1 MAAVVRSRADLQRVY
16 EEIATTVA
24 QALGFLAVVVNVYRP
39 AWDDY
44 EVVVVEGD
52 DAAAREALLGE
63 HVDPVELARLLDER
77 FRRHGTFLVPYDQF
91 DFRSTGMTWVSG
103 TDGGDAPDAWHAD
116 DALLVPLTSSDGRP
130 LAFLSLDDPID
141 GRRPNDGALE
151 IVSAVAAIAASVI
164 EHAQLSAEAARH
176 RAAVEHLLRVSSELT
191 TSTSRTEM
199 LRAVCEGIRDG
210 LGFEK
215 AGVFLD
221 VARDGRLL
229 PVAGVG
235 FEGVE
240 DLGSFTTAAIEP
252 MMAPELQRE
261 GCVLMDSATARAM
274 ASELGV
280 PTVYASH
287 SNGRGPHAWDHHWLM
302 VPLRDRTGALVGF
315 LWADDPTDRL
325 LPGVDG
331 LRALRAFAN
340 HAVAALEAAN
350 HLERMRELAELDPLT
365 GLRNRRGFEQ
375 GLEDGRAPLAL
386 VICDLDHF
394 KRVNDTLGHPV
405 GDEVLRRFADLL
417 RGCTREDDV
426 AVRLG
431 GEEFALVLSG
441 VGEREALAVAERLR
455 REVAA
460 TFRDFPVPISV
471 SVGIADGARD
481 VGAEA
486 LVRAAN
492 RALYAAKRLGRDRC
506 VVHHAETLAM
516 LDALAD
522 ERAGEQLAAAML
534 LAETLDLRDV
544 ATARHSE
551 TVGRY
556 AEQIAAELGL
566 VTGSRGARARRR
578 RAARHRQAR
587 HLRRRAAQAGPAREP
602 RVAGGPA
609 PPRDR
614 RPDPRAR
621 QPARRRRLGA
631 LAPRADRRH
640 GLPARA
646 RRPGDPARGP
656 HPRGGRRLRGD
667 DGGPAVPQ
675 RVDRG
680 RGARRAA
687 PRRGNAVRPARG
699 RGVRAR
705 ARRLKLA
712 VIPARGLADRELH
725 RDPLRRLSLDVGA
738 RLLVEVGAAVPL
750 RDLRADPRD
759 QREVAM
765 DAALALEHHAAQL
778 VVRVAGLELQRA
790 ARVTLEVAHLLRL
803 RVRPRPALALAHH
816 EPQRHQVRPG
826 VAPHRGAGDDALIG
840 DERGGLVGRHR
851 DLAAAAHEL
860 GASSRSAAA
869 STASRAS
876 AGSSTAASPASL
888 RISFTR

>member
-1 MAAVVRSRADLQRVY
+1 MHGPDVAAPSVTPAGEAGTLSSLRALLDVAAVVRSRADLQHLF

-63 HVDPVELARLLDER
+63 LVDPVELARLLDER
-77 FRRHGTFLVPYDQF
+77 FRRHDTYLVPHDQF
-91 DFRSTGMTWVSG
+91 DFESTGMKWVTG
-103 TDGGDAPDAWHAD
+103 TDFGDGPDAWHAD
-116 DALLVPLTSSDGRP
+116 DALLVPLTASDGRP
-130 LAFLSLDDPID
+130 LAFLSLDDPVD
-141 GRRPNDGALE
+141 GRRPGDDALE
-151 IVSAVAAIAASVI
+151 IVSAVAAIAAGVI
-164 EHAQLSAEAARH
+164 EHAQLAAEAARH

-191 TSTSRTEM
+191 TSTSRSEM

-221 VARDGRLL
+221 VAGDGQLL

-235 FEGVE
+235 FEGAE
-240 DLGSFTTAAIEP
+240 NLGAFTASAIEP

-261 GCVLMDSATARAM
+261 GCVLLDSATAGAM
-274 ASELGV
+274 AVELGV
-280 PTVYASH
+280 PIVYTSH
-287 SNGRGPHAWDHHWLM
+287 SNGRGPAAWDHHWLM
-302 VPLRDRTGALVGF
+302 VPLRDRAGALVGF

-350 HLERMRELAELDPLT
+350 HLERLRDLAELDPLT

-375 GLEDGRAPLAL
+375 GLENRRAPLAL

-455 REVAA
+455 REVAS

-481 VGAEA
+481 AGAEA
-486 LVRAAN
+486 MVRAAN

-551 TVGRY
+551 TVGRH
-556 AEQIAAELGL
+556 AEAIATELGL
-566 VTGSRGARARRR
+566 
-578 RAARHRQAR
+578 AADH
-587 HLRRRAAQAGPAREP
+587 
-602 RVAGGPA
+602 
-609 PPRDR
+609 
-614 RPDPRAR
+614 
-621 QPARRRRLGA
+621 
-631 LAPRADRRH
+631 
-640 GLPARA
+640 
-646 RRPGDPARGP
+646 
-656 HPRGGRRLRGD
+656 
-667 DGGPAVPQ
+667 
-675 RVDRG
+675 
-680 RGARRAA
+680 
-687 PRRGNAVRPARG
+687 
-699 RGVRAR
+699 
-705 ARRLKLA
+705 
-712 VIPARGLADRELH
+712 
-725 RDPLRRLSLDVGA
+725 
-738 RLLVEVGAAVPL
+738 VE
-750 RDLRADPRD
+750 R
-759 QREVAM
+759 
-765 DAALALEHHAAQL
+765 
-778 VVRVAGLELQRA
+778 VRVAGVLHDIGKLGISDAVLLKPARLEAHEWQEVRRHPEIG
-790 ARVTLEVAHLLRL
+790 ARILEHANLRDVADW
-803 RVRPRPALALAHH
+803 VLAHH
-816 EPQRHQVRPG
+816 ERIDGTGYPRGLAGPAIPLEGRILAVADAYEAMTADRPYRS
-826 VAPHRGAGDDALIG
+826 ALREDEARAELQRGAGTQFDPRVVAAF
-840 DERGGLVGRHR
+840 ERV
-851 DLAAAAHEL
+851 LAGE
-860 GASSRSAAA
+860 R
-869 STASRAS
+869 R
-876 AGSSTAASPASL
+876 P
-888 RISFTR
+888 